1 MVARIV
7 WHRCSLRAA
16 GVKTN
21 ELNVKSRKSNMV
33 RIVPNLRDKFLKIT
47 IKKFRLWKKQ
57 LYDHRYQQIVISWWS
72 WEDKHCSCRS
82 KTETQR
88 YLCFQFRYVRR
99 FWKSQNSNAPLQ
111 FLIITNPWQ
120 WWLLFVGFY
129 SSLGDPRF
137 LKLWQ
142 ILIEPCERLSYFI
155 LLSQQQLEK
164 HCSFAV
170 IEILVLLNRSQFSLG
185 VWCG

>member
-1 MVARIV
+1 MRSLFIIRCQQETKANLNSVAEMKQDFKERWIWNGRIV

-21 ELNVKSRKSNMV
+21 ELNVKSRKPNMV
-33 RIVPNLRDKFLKIT
+33 RIVPNVRDKFLKIT

-129 SSLGDPRF
+129 SSFGDPRF
-137 LKLWQ
+137 LKL
-142 ILIEPCERLSYFI
+142 
-155 LLSQQQLEK
+155 
-164 HCSFAV
+164 
-170 IEILVLLNRSQFSLG
+170 
-185 VWCG
+185 